1 MMYFISVVI
10 IIVTTLMFVLF
21 ASGETDTNNI
31 VFLKG
36 YGWEVR
42 TKAVEKED
50 IIIPK
55 PFDRVYENYNDIQL
69 KAGLDLRP
77 YMGMKGVRYT
87 YIVEN
92 YPKDVGE
99 EVRANVICINNEP
112 VGGDIMTVSIRGFI
126 HSLNFDDSLRDYKL
140 LSFVII
146 PKIIRVKIYKKI
158 FAKSLNLYKI

>member
-42 TKAVEKED
+42 TKSVKKED

-126 HSLNFDDSLRDYKL
+126 HSLNFDDSLR
-140 LSFVII
+140 
-146 PKIIRVKIYKKI
+146 
-158 FAKSLNLYKI
+158 

>member
-42 TKAVEKED
+42 TKSVVKED

-126 HSLNFDDSLRDYKL
+126 HSLNFDDSLR
-140 LSFVII
+140 
-146 PKIIRVKIYKKI
+146 
-158 FAKSLNLYKI
+158 

>member
-1 MMYFISVVI
+1 MGRKAMMYFISVVI

-21 ASGETDTNNI
+21 ASGETDI

-126 HSLNFDDSLRDYKL
+126 HSLNFDDSLR
-140 LSFVII
+140 
-146 PKIIRVKIYKKI
+146 
-158 FAKSLNLYKI
+158 

>member
-10 IIVTTLMFVLF
+10 LIVSTVMFVLF

-42 TKAVEKED
+42 TKSVEKED

-126 HSLNFDDSLRDYKL
+126 HSLNFDDSLR
-140 LSFVII
+140 
-146 PKIIRVKIYKKI
+146 
-158 FAKSLNLYKI
+158 

>member
-1 MMYFISVVI
+1 MGRKAMMYFISVVI

-42 TKAVEKED
+42 TKSVEKED

-92 YPKDVGE
+92 NAKDVGE

-126 HSLNFDDSLRDYKL
+126 HSLNFDDSLR
-140 LSFVII
+140 
-146 PKIIRVKIYKKI
+146 
-158 FAKSLNLYKI
+158 

>member
-1 MMYFISVVI
+1 MGRKAMMYFISVVI

-42 TKAVEKED
+42 TKSVEKED

-126 HSLNFDDSLRDYKL
+126 NSLNFDDSLR
-140 LSFVII
+140 
-146 PKIIRVKIYKKI
+146 
-158 FAKSLNLYKI
+158 

>member
-42 TKAVEKED
+42 TKSVEKED

-126 HSLNFDDSLRDYKL
+126 HSLNIDDSLR
-140 LSFVII
+140 
-146 PKIIRVKIYKKI
+146 
-158 FAKSLNLYKI
+158 

>member
-1 MMYFISVVI
+1 MGRKAMMYFISVVI

-42 TKAVEKED
+42 TKSVEKED

-55 PFDRVYENYNDIQL
+55 PFDRVYQNYNDIQL

-126 HSLNFDDSLRDYKL
+126 HSLNFDDSLR
-140 LSFVII
+140 
-146 PKIIRVKIYKKI
+146 
-158 FAKSLNLYKI
+158 

>member
-1 MMYFISVVI
+1 MGRKAMMYFISVVI

-126 HSLNFDDSLRDYKL
+126 HSLNFDDSLR
-140 LSFVII
+140 
-146 PKIIRVKIYKKI
+146 
-158 FAKSLNLYKI
+158 

>member
-1 MMYFISVVI
+1 MGRKAMMYFISVVI

-42 TKAVEKED
+42 TKSVEKEY

-69 KAGLDLRP
+69 NAGLDLRP

-126 HSLNFDDSLRDYKL
+126 HSLNFDDSLR
-140 LSFVII
+140 
-146 PKIIRVKIYKKI
+146 
-158 FAKSLNLYKI
+158 

>member
-1 MMYFISVVI
+1 MGRKTMMYFISVVI

-42 TKAVEKED
+42 TKSVEKED

-112 VGGDIMTVSIRGFI
+112 VGGDIMTVSLRGFI
-126 HSLNFDDSLRDYKL
+126 HSLNFDDSLR
-140 LSFVII
+140 
-146 PKIIRVKIYKKI
+146 
-158 FAKSLNLYKI
+158 

>member
-42 TKAVEKED
+42 TKSVEKED

-99 EVRANVICINNEP
+99 EVRANVICINNEA

-126 HSLNFDDSLRDYKL
+126 HSLNFDDSLR
-140 LSFVII
+140 
-146 PKIIRVKIYKKI
+146 
-158 FAKSLNLYKI
+158 

>member
-42 TKAVEKED
+42 TKSVEKEY

-126 HSLNFDDSLRDYKL
+126 HSLNFDDSLR
-140 LSFVII
+140 
-146 PKIIRVKIYKKI
+146 
-158 FAKSLNLYKI
+158 

>member
-1 MMYFISVVI
+1 MGRKAMMYFISVVI

-42 TKAVEKED
+42 TKSVEKED

-69 KAGLDLRP
+69 KARLDLRP

-126 HSLNFDDSLRDYKL
+126 HSLNFDDSLR
-140 LSFVII
+140 
-146 PKIIRVKIYKKI
+146 
-158 FAKSLNLYKI
+158 

>member
-1 MMYFISVVI
+1 MGRKAMMYFISVVI

-31 VFLKG
+31 VFLEG

-42 TKAVEKED
+42 TKSVEKED

-126 HSLNFDDSLRDYKL
+126 HSLNFDDSLR
-140 LSFVII
+140 
-146 PKIIRVKIYKKI
+146 
-158 FAKSLNLYKI
+158 

>member
-42 TKAVEKED
+42 TKSVEKED

-126 HSLNFDDSLRDYKL
+126 HSLNFGDSLR
-140 LSFVII
+140 
-146 PKIIRVKIYKKI
+146 
-158 FAKSLNLYKI
+158 

>member
-21 ASGETDTNNI
+21 ASGENDTNNI

-42 TKAVEKED
+42 TKSVEKED

-126 HSLNFDDSLRDYKL
+126 HSLNFDDSLR
-140 LSFVII
+140 
-146 PKIIRVKIYKKI
+146 
-158 FAKSLNLYKI
+158 

>member
-1 MMYFISVVI
+1 MGRKAMMYFISVVI

-42 TKAVEKED
+42 TKSVEKED
-50 IIIPK
+50 IVIPK

-126 HSLNFDDSLRDYKL
+126 HSLNFDDSLR
-140 LSFVII
+140 
-146 PKIIRVKIYKKI
+146 
-158 FAKSLNLYKI
+158 

>member
-42 TKAVEKED
+42 TKSVEKED

-77 YMGMKGVRYT
+77 YMGIKGVRYT

-126 HSLNFDDSLRDYKL
+126 HSLNFDDSLR
-140 LSFVII
+140 
-146 PKIIRVKIYKKI
+146 
-158 FAKSLNLYKI
+158 

>member
-42 TKAVEKED
+42 TKSVEKED

-77 YMGMKGVRYT
+77 YMGMKGVRDT
-87 YIVEN
+87 DIVEN

-99 EVRANVICINNEP
+99 DVRANVICINNEP

-126 HSLNFDDSLRDYKL
+126 HSLNFDDSLR
-140 LSFVII
+140 
-146 PKIIRVKIYKKI
+146 
-158 FAKSLNLYKI
+158 

>member
-42 TKAVEKED
+42 TKSVEKED

-126 HSLNFDDSLRDYKL
+126 HSLNYDDSLR
-140 LSFVII
+140 
-146 PKIIRVKIYKKI
+146 
-158 FAKSLNLYKI
+158 

>member
-1 MMYFISVVI
+1 MGRKTMMYFISVVI

-42 TKAVEKED
+42 TKSVEKED

-126 HSLNFDDSLRDYKL
+126 HSLNFDDSLR
-140 LSFVII
+140 
-146 PKIIRVKIYKKI
+146 
-158 FAKSLNLYKI
+158 

>member
-10 IIVTTLMFVLF
+10 IIVTTLIFVLF

-126 HSLNFDDSLRDYKL
+126 HSLNFDDSLR
-140 LSFVII
+140 
-146 PKIIRVKIYKKI
+146 
-158 FAKSLNLYKI
+158 

>member
-1 MMYFISVVI
+1 MGRKAMMYFISVVI

-42 TKAVEKED
+42 TKSVEKED

-126 HSLNFDDSLRDYKL
+126 RSLNFDDSLR
-140 LSFVII
+140 
-146 PKIIRVKIYKKI
+146 
-158 FAKSLNLYKI
+158 

>member
-77 YMGMKGVRYT
+77 HMGMKGVRYT

-126 HSLNFDDSLRDYKL
+126 HSLNFDDSLR
-140 LSFVII
+140 
-146 PKIIRVKIYKKI
+146 
-158 FAKSLNLYKI
+158 

>member
-1 MMYFISVVI
+1 MMYFVSVVI

-42 TKAVEKED
+42 TKSVEKED

-99 EVRANVICINNEP
+99 EVRANVICITTEP

-126 HSLNFDDSLRDYKL
+126 HSLNFDDSLR
-140 LSFVII
+140 
-146 PKIIRVKIYKKI
+146 
-158 FAKSLNLYKI
+158 

>member
-42 TKAVEKED
+42 TKSVEKED

-69 KAGLDLRP
+69 RAGLDLRP

-126 HSLNFDDSLRDYKL
+126 HSLNFDDSLR
-140 LSFVII
+140 
-146 PKIIRVKIYKKI
+146 
-158 FAKSLNLYKI
+158 

>member
-42 TKAVEKED
+42 TKSVEKEE

-126 HSLNFDDSLRDYKL
+126 HSLNFDDSLR
-140 LSFVII
+140 
-146 PKIIRVKIYKKI
+146 
-158 FAKSLNLYKI
+158 

>member
-1 MMYFISVVI
+1 MGRKAMMYFISVVI

-42 TKAVEKED
+42 TKSVEKED
-50 IIIPK
+50 IIIPQ

-126 HSLNFDDSLRDYKL
+126 HSLNFDDSLR
-140 LSFVII
+140 
-146 PKIIRVKIYKKI
+146 
-158 FAKSLNLYKI
+158 

>member
-42 TKAVEKED
+42 TKSVEKED

-126 HSLNFDDSLRDYKL
+126 HSLNFDDSLRY
-140 LSFVII
+140 
-146 PKIIRVKIYKKI
+146 
-158 FAKSLNLYKI
+158 NLITNY

>member
-42 TKAVEKED
+42 TKSVEKED

-112 VGGDIMTVSIRGFI
+112 VGGDIMSVSIRGFI
-126 HSLNFDDSLRDYKL
+126 HSLNFDDSLR
-140 LSFVII
+140 
-146 PKIIRVKIYKKI
+146 
-158 FAKSLNLYKI
+158 

>member
-10 IIVTTLMFVLF
+10 IIVTTMMFVLF

-42 TKAVEKED
+42 TKAVEKVD

-126 HSLNFDDSLRDYKL
+126 HSLNFDDSLR
-140 LSFVII
+140 
-146 PKIIRVKIYKKI
+146 
-158 FAKSLNLYKI
+158 

>member
-1 MMYFISVVI
+1 MTYFISVVI

-42 TKAVEKED
+42 TKSVEKED

-126 HSLNFDDSLRDYKL
+126 HSLNFDDSLR
-140 LSFVII
+140 
-146 PKIIRVKIYKKI
+146 
-158 FAKSLNLYKI
+158 

>member
-42 TKAVEKED
+42 TKSVEKED

-69 KAGLDLRP
+69 KAGLHLRP

-126 HSLNFDDSLRDYKL
+126 HSLNFDDSLR
-140 LSFVII
+140 
-146 PKIIRVKIYKKI
+146 
-158 FAKSLNLYKI
+158 

>member
-42 TKAVEKED
+42 TKSVEKED

-92 YPKDVGE
+92 YPKYVGE

-126 HSLNFDDSLRDYKL
+126 HSLNFDDSLR
-140 LSFVII
+140 
-146 PKIIRVKIYKKI
+146 
-158 FAKSLNLYKI
+158 

>member
-1 MMYFISVVI
+1 MGRKAMMYFISVVI

-42 TKAVEKED
+42 TKSVEKED

-126 HSLNFDDSLRDYKL
+126 HSLNLDDSLR
-140 LSFVII
+140 
-146 PKIIRVKIYKKI
+146 
-158 FAKSLNLYKI
+158 